1 MTFSPA
7 RRGDGSLRGDP
18 MFARR
23 RAAVGSICDI
33 GTALIRS
40 KKREPRRAFDLTRP
54 REPWGVWQG
63 TSREG
68 EAGLA
73 AKDSRA
79 CREPDTRSACSK
91 CGERREP
98 FGLSLHQR
106 AGYGDRV

>member
-1 MTFSPA
+1 
-7 RRGDGSLRGDP
+7 

-73 AKDSRA
+73 AKDFRA
-79 CREPDTRSACSK
+79 CREPDARSACSQ
-91 CGERREP
+91 CGEE
-98 FGLSLHQR
+98 R
-106 AGYGDRV
+106 AIWLELAAIARAMASGFSVLALEVEL

>member
-1 MTFSPA
+1 M
-7 RRGDGSLRGDP
+7 L
-18 MFARR
+18 ARR

-33 GTALIRS
+33 GTALISS

-73 AKDSRA
+73 AKDFRA

-91 CGERREP
+91 CGR
-98 FGLSLHQR
+98 GGSHL
-106 AGYGDRV
+106 A